1 MVRSPPARQRNQLT
15 RSGTSVART
24 RLVGSAG
31 KNRFNPRG
39 DAPRVAETPI
49 VTPPEH
55 ARHSPASAQLIARS
69 LLRVHAHT
77 SNRRTIRD
85 RAITCDVEVS
95 VGCRS
100 RSAYSPPDDGP
111 QPTPV
116 SARPGS
122 ATHSIL
128 RVARNEA
135 RQLADRG
142 FRAGSRSVRALSEHV
157 AMGAS
162 DPAFGAVGN
171 ASGPRFRAAIARQGA
186 WSPSEV
192 LGPSPQPPIGR
203 HPPARRAVYPRA
215 ADR

>member
-1 MVRSPPARQRNQLT
+1 VLATAQQLWVTSHEDRWLYVDQRKGSATCWSALMCADQGGSVDAGTGPKCRYRMCHICWPARPNSASDTGSRPLGNRDPRRTHHHSVSSEVWELRLPIGQRIIPPH
-15 RSGTSVART
+15 R
-24 RLVGSAG
+24 GSAT
-31 KNRFNPRG
+31 RP
-39 DAPRVAETPI
+39 
-49 VTPPEH
+49 
-55 ARHSPASAQLIARS
+55 
-69 LLRVHAHT
+69 
-77 SNRRTIRD
+77 
-85 RAITCDVEVS
+85 
-95 VGCRS
+95 
-100 RSAYSPPDDGP
+100 RSAHI
-111 QPTPV
+111 
-116 SARPGS
+116 RS

-128 RVARNEA
+128 RVARSEA

-171 ASGPRFRAAIARQGA
+171 ASGPRYRAAIARQGA